1 MPSQNAMP
9 YLQNK
14 HIQVV
19 DWGLLPFEQ
28 AWQQQRSVLQG
39 IVDVKVA
46 NRERSETNQQPT
58 ENVLVLC
65 QHPHV
70 FTLGK
75 SGDASNILLSDAD
88 RETKQIAYFPI
99 DRGGD
104 ITYHGPGQLV
114 AYPIFDLENF
124 FTDIGR
130 FLRTLEEAV
139 IRTLAFYGIQAGR
152 IDGLTGV
159 WVDVGAANPRKIC
172 AMGIKCS
179 RWVSMHGLA
188 LNVNTDLQYFD
199 YIIPCGI
206 ADRDKG
212 VTSLAAELGHAVPM
226 AQVQDQLVAQLMHC
240 FEATAQPV
248 R

>member
-1 MPSQNAMP
+1 MP

-14 HIQVV
+14 HIQVA
-19 DWGLLPFEQ
+19 DWGLLPYDQ
-28 AWQQQRSVLQG
+28 AWQRQRALLDETVG
-39 IVDVKVA
+39 IKVA
-46 NRERSETNQQPT
+46 NRERSETEQQPT

-65 QHPHV
+65 EHPHV
-70 FTLGK
+70 YTLGK
-75 SGDASNILLSDAD
+75 SGDANNVLLTEAE
-88 RETKQIAYFPI
+88 RAAKQIAYYPI

-139 IRTLAFYGIQAGR
+139 IITLAHYGVQGGR
-152 IDGLTGV
+152 IEGLTGV
-159 WVDVGAANPRKIC
+159 WVDVGHANPRKIC

-188 LNVNTDLQYFD
+188 LNANTDLQFFD

-212 VTSLAAELGHAVPM
+212 VTSLAAELGYTIDMPALKEVFTAAM
-226 AQVQDQLVAQLMHC
+226 LQC
-240 FEATAQPV
+240 FEAQATLAG
-248 R
+248 